1 MRFDPSN
8 YAPLKLGV
16 IGTCIGL
23 FLDAFSLSLYPI
35 VFPALNDSQII
46 AFTVWMSA
54 AYALYLMIPALMN
67 IRKLGVR

>member
-16 IGTCIGL
+16 MGTCIGL
-23 FLDAFSLSLYPI
+23 LLDAFSLSLYPI